1 MSLEVVQGVDEA
13 DVIKTDGTYLYS
25 LPRSGDV
32 LVVSQVFPASAAQ
45 VLSMRLYQGSMK
57 AL

>member
-1 MSLEVVQGVDEA
+1 VVQGVDEA
-13 DVIKTDGTYLYS
+13 DVIKTDGKYLYI

-45 VLSMRLYQGSMK
+45 VLSIRLF
-57 AL
+57 